1 MVLKE
6 ELSTVKSKSQKN
18 RIFEIN
24 ESKLGYILVAPALLC
39 IVVIALYPVLQT
51 FWLSLHSMQLQFA
64 NMTKFIG
71 LSNYSALLKDTRFW
85 AATKNTFIFTV
96 ISVFLELILGLI
108 MAMLMNKEF
117 KGRGIIRAAV
127 LIPWAIPTIVSALM
141 WKFIYNDQLGVLND
155 ILMKLGLIHSYKSW
169 LGTPSS
175 AMGAAIFADVWK
187 TAPFMA
193 LLLLAGLQNIPKEL
207 YEAGKVD
214 GASAI
219 RQFFSITLPLLRP
232 TIMVALIFRTLDAFR
247 VFDLIYVMT
256 GGGPGN
262 STETLSIYAY
272 KTMFRNLN
280 FGMGSAM
287 AVVIFIFVFLFAIFY
302 IKLLD
307 KETLS

>member
-1 MVLKE
+1 MK
-6 ELSTVKSKSQKN
+6 TKKPH
-18 RIFEIN
+18 RFEIN
-24 ESKLGYILVAPALLC
+24 EAMLGYLLVTPALLC
-39 IVVIALYPVLQT
+39 IIIIALYPVLQT
-51 FWLSLHSMQLQFA
+51 FWLSLHSMKLQFA
-64 NMTKFIG
+64 NMSRFIG
-71 LSNYSALLKDTRFW
+71 LSNYAALLKDMRFW
-85 AATKNTFIFTV
+85 SATKNTFVFTV
-96 ISVFLELILGLI
+96 VSVLFELVLGLI

-117 KGRGIIRAAV
+117 KGRGLIRAAV

-155 ILMKLGLIHSYKSW
+155 ILMKLGLIHGYKAW

-193 LLLLAGLQNIPKEL
+193 LLLLAGLQVIPREL

-214 GASAI
+214 GASPI

-272 KTMFRNLN
+272 KTMFRNLD

-287 AVVIFIFVFLFAIFY
+287 AVIIFIFVFLFALFY

-307 KETLS
+307 RDTLS